1 MLSVTELNNIVN
13 EGINNNFPKKIKL
26 KAEVSNMKNSGGHIY
41 LNLKDAKSLIK
52 GIIWRST
59 VNKYNIEIKDGN
71 KIDICGHLN
80 YYEKGGNISFII
92 DSLDKKMDVGELQ
105 EEYNKLKKKYEKK
118 GYFDD
123 SIKKNPPKL
132 IKKIAIITAEGGAA
146 LQDILY
152 VFNRHSLNLDVSIIN
167 VSVQGINC
175 SKQVAEAIN
184 NLNYDSFDMIL
195 VTRGGGDMEDLF
207 GFSDPLVIESIYKC
221 PTFIVSAIGH
231 EVDFMLSDYVADH
244 RAPTPSIAAEFIY
257 LNNINFINN
266 LEEIQNKIL
275 ELIHKNLNH
284 KKIKLIELENKLI
297 DPFIELENMKEHIY
311 NILIER
317 LSNTKKT
324 NDLFQRQLENTKPK
338 KDKKVILK
346 NKNKE
351 INSLKKFRELI
362 SKNNNILDL
371 NFYDGKIKIKF
382 YKIINQ

>member
-1 MLSVTELNNIVN
+1 
-13 EGINNNFPKKIKL
+13 
-26 KAEVSNMKNSGGHIY
+26 
-41 LNLKDAKSLIK
+41 
-52 GIIWRST
+52 
-59 VNKYNIEIKDGN
+59 
-71 KIDICGHLN
+71 
-80 YYEKGGNISFII
+80 
-92 DSLDKKMDVGELQ
+92 
-105 EEYNKLKKKYEKK
+105 
-118 GYFDD
+118 
-123 SIKKNPPKL
+123 
-132 IKKIAIITAEGGAA
+132 
-146 LQDILY
+146 
-152 VFNRHSLNLDVSIIN
+152 
-167 VSVQGINC
+167 
-175 SKQVAEAIN
+175 
-184 NLNYDSFDMIL
+184 MIL

-297 DPFIELENMKEHIY
+297 EIFIELENMKEHIY

-317 LSNTKKT
+317 LNNTKKT
-324 NDLFQRQLENTKPK
+324 NDLFQRQLDNIKPK
-338 KDKKVILK
+338 KDKKEILK

-382 YKIINQ
+382 EIL